1 MEFQRKTKYS
11 MNDLLQ
17 IMQILRAPD
26 GCPWDREQTH
36 ESIRKNFIE
45 ETYEVAEAID
55 NHDAGLL
62 KEELGDVL
70 LQVVFHAQIEDEAG
84 AFGFGDVAD
93 GVCKKLIERHP
104 HIFGDVAAGTSQEV
118 LRNWEDI
125 KQKQKGARNQSDT
138 LSDVP
143 RTLPSLMRSQKIQQ
157 RAAKAGFDYPTVDGA
172 YRDMKS
178 ETGELWQAIQKGGA
192 AAVEE
197 ELGDLLFSV
206 VNVARFVKVDAENA
220 LEKACDKFI
229 RRFSKVEEIARERG
243 IDMQAAG
250 IESLD
255 ILWGEVKNKEL

>member
-11 MNDLLQ
+11 MSDLLQ
-17 IMQILRAPD
+17 IMRILRAPD

-55 NHDAGLL
+55 NRDAGLL

-70 LQVVFHAQIEDEAG
+70 LQVVFHAQIEDELG
-84 AFGFGDVAD
+84 AFTFEDVAD

-104 HIFGDVAAGTSQEV
+104 HIFGDTRADTPQEV

-125 KQKQKGARNQSDT
+125 KQKQKGAKNQSEA
-138 LSDVP
+138 LLNVP
-143 RTLPSLMRSQKIQQ
+143 KTLPSLMRSEKIQQ
-157 RAAKAGFDYPTVDGA
+157 RAAKAGFDYPAVDGA
-172 YRDMKS
+172 CSDMKS
-178 ETGELWQAIQKGGA
+178 EAAELWQAIQKGGGA
-192 AAVEE
+192 EAGE

-206 VNVARFVKVDAENA
+206 VNVARFIKVDAENA

-229 RRFSKVEEIARERG
+229 RRFSKVEEMAKERG
-243 IDMQAAG
+243 IDMQSAG

-255 ILWGEVKNKEL
+255 SLWAEVKNKEL